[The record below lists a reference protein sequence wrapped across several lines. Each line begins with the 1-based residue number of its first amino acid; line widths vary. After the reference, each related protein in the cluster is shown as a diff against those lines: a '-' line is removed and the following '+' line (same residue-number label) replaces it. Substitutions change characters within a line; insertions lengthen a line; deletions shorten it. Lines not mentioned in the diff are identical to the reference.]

1 MKERIEGRVNKYTQ
15 QDNKVKLRMYLRE
28 KWAIVGMM
36 EKGLEFQTLLKL
48 HEKFKELDLLPTHYD
63 YPEFYRF

>member
-1 MKERIEGRVNKYTQ
+1 
-15 QDNKVKLRMYLRE
+15 MYLRE